1 MTVETN
7 ALGSKRLLIM
17 AAGTGG
23 HVYPA
28 LATAQI
34 MQQQGWQ
41 VEWLG
46 TGRGIESRLVPA
58 AGITLHCIDIVG
70 LRGKGRLSLL
80 AAPWRLVKS
89 FVQAFRL
96 LGKYQPHCVL
106 GMGGFVAGPGGLAS
120 WVKRIP
126 LVLHEQNA
134 IPGLTNRLLR
144 PIATRTLQAF
154 EGSFATADATTVGNP
169 LRSNIGA
176 EKTSHQGLHIL
187 VVGGSLGALALNQVV
202 PQALALLPAT
212 DRAKVWHQT
221 GPKHFSATQQGYNEL
236 QVEARVDAYIDDM
249 AQAYA
254 WADLVICRAG
264 ALTVSELAGAG
275 IPSILVPY
283 PHAVDDHQTANANIL
298 QRAGAAVVMQQAQ
311 LSAVTLSQ
319 MITQLQSDTTQLNT
333 MAQAALTCAQPNAGK
348 QVAQYCMEIA
358 RG

>member
-1 MTVETN
+1 MSTDNTTQ
-7 ALGSKRLLIM
+7 GRKRLLIM

-58 AGITLHCIDIVG
+58 AGLTLHCIDIVG

-144 PIATRTLQAF
+144 PIATRTLQ
-154 EGSFATADATTVGNP
+154 P
-169 LRSNIGA
+169 LRVALPARMPPPWVIRYAPILVPKNRS
-176 EKTSHQGLHIL
+176 SSLHIL
-187 VVGGSLGALALNQVV
+187 VVV
-202 PQALALLPAT
+202 
-212 DRAKVWHQT
+212 
-221 GPKHFSATQQGYNEL
+221 
-236 QVEARVDAYIDDM
+236 
-249 AQAYA
+249 
-254 WADLVICRAG
+254 
-264 ALTVSELAGAG
+264 
-275 IPSILVPY
+275 
-283 PHAVDDHQTANANIL
+283 AV
-298 QRAGAAVVMQQAQ
+298 
-311 LSAVTLSQ
+311 
-319 MITQLQSDTTQLNT
+319 
-333 MAQAALTCAQPNAGK
+333 
-348 QVAQYCMEIA
+348 
-358 RG
+358 

>member
-1 MTVETN
+1 MTVKGTT
-7 ALGSKRLLIM
+7 LSSKRLLIM

-28 LATAQI
+28 LATAKI

-46 TGRGIESRLVPA
+46 TGRGIESRLVTE
-58 AGITLHCIDIVG
+58 AGLTLHCIDIVG

-144 PIATRTLQAF
+144 PLATRTLQAF
-154 EGSFATADATTVGNP
+154 AGSFAATDATTVGNP

-176 EKTSHQGLHIL
+176 KKTPHQGLHIL

-202 PQALALLPAT
+202 PQALALLPAPE
-212 DRAKVWHQT
+212 RAKVWHQT
-221 GPKHFSATQQGYNEL
+221 GRKHLSATQQGYNEL

-275 IPSILVPY
+275 MASILVPY

-319 MITQLQSDTTQLNT
+319 VIVQLQSDTAQLNT

-348 QVAQYCMEIA
+348 QVAQHCMEIA